1 MIDQAEIRVSS
12 GRGGNGAVSG
22 RREKFV
28 PHGGPDGGDGGDGGD
43 VYARCDRNVSTLL
56 GFRYN
61 RIYRASNGDSGTGG
75 KKHGKRG
82 TDAEFMVP
90 VGTEIWDDKAGKRI
104 ADLTVHGE
112 RVLVAQGGRGG
123 RGNTR
128 FTSST
133 NQFPLLAEE
142 GDPGQE
148 LRLRL
153 ELKLLADVGIIGA
166 PNAGKSS
173 LLTAVSAA
181 RPKVA
186 DYPFTTLE
194 PVLGVVEHGNDGFV
208 MVDIPG
214 LIEGAHAGAGLGDE
228 FLRHIERTRILVHV
242 IDGNGSDPVED
253 YHRIRDELRLFD
265 EALMT
270 KPEVI
275 AFNKLDIPGV
285 DDVFELCRDELA
297 GSAMTVRKISAA
309 GRVGLDELLHDVAEA
324 LSTVR
329 EAEQAGERD
338 VGHGVVTQEASTGDV
353 PVLRPA
359 PTDRRPKIRQT
370 APDKYEV
377 IHRSAT
383 RFAGMVDLNNWG
395 ARVQFYDQLR
405 RLGVIAA
412 LERAGI
418 RPGDTYVVGKHE
430 LEWE

>member
-1 MIDQAEIRVSS
+1 M
-12 GRGGNGAVSG
+12 SG

-28 PHGGPDGGDGGDGGD
+28 PHGGPDGGDGGDGGN

-61 RIYRASNGDSGTGG
+61 RIYKASNGESGTGR

-82 TDAEFMVP
+82 ADAQFVVP
-90 VGTEIWDDKAGKRI
+90 LGTEVWDDRAGSRI

-112 RVLVAQGGRGG
+112 RFLIAEGGRGG
-123 RGNTR
+123 RGNAR

-133 NQFPLLAEE
+133 NQYPLLAEE
-142 GDPGQE
+142 GDPGRE

-173 LLTAVSAA
+173 LLAAVSAA

-194 PVLGVVEHGNDGFV
+194 PVLGVVEYGRDGFV

-214 LIEGAHAGAGLGDE
+214 LIEGAHAGVGLGDE
-228 FLRHIERTRILVHV
+228 FLRHIERTRVLVHV
-242 IDGNGSDPVED
+242 IDGNGPDPVAD
-253 YHRIRDELRLFD
+253 YFRIRDELRLFD
-265 EALMT
+265 EALTM
-270 KPEVI
+270 KPEIV

-285 DDVFELCRDELA
+285 DDSFELCRDELE
-297 GSAMTVRKISAA
+297 GSAVSVRSISAA
-309 GRVGLDELLHDVAEA
+309 GRMGLDELLHDVAVA
-324 LSTVR
+324 LGAAR
-329 EAEQAGERD
+329 EQAEAAERSTGQ
-338 VGHGVVTQEASTGDV
+338 VTVTQEDGGGDV
-353 PVLRPA
+353 PVLRPT
-359 PTDRRPKIRQT
+359 PTDSRPKIRKIE
-370 APDKYEV
+370 PDKYAV
-377 IHRSAT
+377 TLRSAT
-383 RFAGMVDLNNWG
+383 RFAGMVDLNNWA
-395 ARVQFYDQLR
+395 ARVQFYEQLQK
-405 RLGVIAA
+405 LGVIAE

-418 RPGDTYVVGKHE
+418 QTGDTYVVGKHE

>member
-1 MIDQAEIRVSS
+1 MIDHVEIRVIS

-43 VYARCDRNVSTLL
+43 IYARCDRNVSTLL

-61 RIYRASNGDSGTGG
+61 RIYKAGNGAGGTGR
-75 KKHGKRG
+75 KRHGARG
-82 TDAEFMVP
+82 TDAEFVVP
-90 VGTEIWDDKAGKRI
+90 VGTEVWDDKGGVQI
-104 ADLTVHGE
+104 TDLTAHGE

-214 LIEGAHAGAGLGDE
+214 LIEGAHAGVGLGGE

-253 YHRIRDELRLFD
+253 YFRIRDELRLFD
-265 EALMT
+265 EGLIA
-270 KPEVI
+270 KPEII

-285 DDVFELCRDELA
+285 DDAFELCKDELA
-297 GSAMTVRKISAA
+297 GTAASVRSISAA
-309 GRVGLDELLHDVAEA
+309 GRIGLDGLLYDVAEA
-324 LSTVR
+324 LSVAHEEAQTVEGASGR
-329 EAEQAGERD
+329 TALTQQANVDD
-338 VGHGVVTQEASTGDV
+338 VL
-353 PVLRPA
+353 VLRPA
-359 PTDRRPKIRQT
+359 PTDQRPEIRRT
-370 APDKYEV
+370 APDRYEV
-377 IHRSAT
+377 MHRPAK

-395 ARVQFYDQLR
+395 ARVQFYDQLQR
-405 RLGVIAA
+405 QGVIAA

>member
-1 MIDQAEIRVSS
+1 M
-12 GRGGNGAVSG
+12 SG

-28 PHGGPDGGDGGDGGD
+28 SHGGPDGGDGGDGGD
-43 VYARCDRNVSTLL
+43 IYARCDRNVSTLL
-56 GFRYN
+56 GFRFN
-61 RIYRASNGDSGTGG
+61 RIYKASNGGAGSGR
-75 KKHGKRG
+75 KMHGKRG
-82 TDAEFMVP
+82 ADTEFVVP
-90 VGTEIWDDKAGKRI
+90 VGTEVWDDRVGNRI

-112 RVLVAQGGRGG
+112 RVLIAEGGRGG

-142 GDPGQE
+142 GDPGRKLQ
-148 LRLRL
+148 LRL

-173 LLTAVSAA
+173 LLAAVSAA

-194 PVLGVVEHGNDGFV
+194 PVLGVVEHGRDGFV

-214 LIEGAHAGAGLGDE
+214 LIEGAHAGVGLGDE
-228 FLRHIERTRILVHV
+228 FLRHIERTRVLVHV
-242 IDGNGSDPVED
+242 IDGNGPDPVED
-253 YHRIRDELRLFD
+253 YFRIRDELRLFD
-265 EALMT
+265 EALTM
-270 KPEVI
+270 KPEIV

-285 DDVFELCRDELA
+285 DDSFELCQDELA
-297 GSAMTVRKISAA
+297 GSAVSVRSISAA
-309 GRVGLDELLHDVAEA
+309 GRLGLNDLLHDVAEA
-324 LSTVR
+324 LGATR
-329 EAEQAGERD
+329 EQAEAAERST
-338 VGHGVVTQEASTGDV
+338 GQVVETQVDGGGDV

-359 PTDRRPKIRQT
+359 PADSRPKIRKLE
-370 APDKYEV
+370 PDRYEV
-377 IHRSAT
+377 ILRSAT
-383 RFAGMVDLNNWG
+383 RFAGMVDINNWA
-395 ARVQFYDQLR
+395 ARVQFYEQLQ
-405 RLGVIAA
+405 RLGVIAE

>member
-1 MIDQAEIRVSS
+1 MIDQVEIRVIS

-28 PHGGPDGGDGGDGGD
+28 SHGGPDGGDGGDGGD
-43 VYARCDRNVSTLL
+43 IYARCDRNVSTLL

-61 RIYRASNGDSGTGG
+61 RIYKASNGGSGTGR

-82 TDAEFMVP
+82 TDAEFVVP
-90 VGTEIWDDKAGKRI
+90 LGTEVWDDRSGNRI
-104 ADLTVHGE
+104 ADLTAHGE
-112 RVLVAQGGRGG
+112 RVLIAEGGRGG
-123 RGNTR
+123 RGNAR

-133 NQFPLLAEE
+133 NQYPLLAEE

-194 PVLGVVEHGNDGFV
+194 PVLGVVEYENDGFV

-228 FLRHIERTRILVHV
+228 FLRHIERTRVLVHV
-242 IDGNGSDPVED
+242 IDGNGPDPVED
-253 YHRIRDELRLFD
+253 YVRIRDELRQFD
-265 EALMT
+265 EKLTT
-270 KPEVI
+270 KPEIV

-285 DDVFELCRDELA
+285 DDAFELCRDELEV
-297 GSAMTVRKISAA
+297 SAESVRSISAA
-309 GRVGLDELLHDVAEA
+309 GRLGLDELLYEVAGA
-324 LSTVR
+324 LSVVR
-329 EAEQAGERD
+329 ERGEVVEQTVGQTLAPKAGDGE
-338 VGHGVVTQEASTGDV
+338 V

-359 PTDRRPKIRQT
+359 PTDRRPEIRKLE
-370 APDKYEV
+370 PGRYEV
-377 IHRSAT
+377 MLRSAT

-395 ARVQFYDQLR
+395 ARVQFYEQLQ

-418 RPGDTYVVGKHE
+418 QTGDIYIVGKHE

>member
-1 MIDQAEIRVSS
+1 MT
-12 GRGGNGAVSG
+12 GN
-22 RREKFV
+22 
-28 PHGGPDGGDGGDGGD
+28 
-43 VYARCDRNVSTLL
+43 
-56 GFRYN
+56 
-61 RIYRASNGDSGTGG
+61 
-75 KKHGKRG
+75 
-82 TDAEFMVP
+82 
-90 VGTEIWDDKAGKRI
+90 RI
-104 ADLTVHGE
+104 ADVTAHGE
-112 RVLVAQGGRGG
+112 RVLIAGGGLGG
-123 RGNTR
+123 RGNSR

-148 LRLRL
+148 LQLRL

-194 PVLGVVEHGNDGFV
+194 PVLGVVEYEKDGFV

-228 FLRHIERTRILVHV
+228 FLRHVERTRVLVHV
-242 IDGNGSDPVED
+242 IDGNAPDPIDD
-253 YHRIRDELRLFD
+253 YFRIRDELRLFD
-265 EALMT
+265 EELAV
-270 KPEVI
+270 KPEVV

-285 DDVFELCRDELA
+285 DDAYELCKDELA
-297 GSAMTVRKISAA
+297 GTAVAVLSISAA
-309 GRVGLDELLHDVAEA
+309 GRIGLGELLHNVTEA
-324 LSTVR
+324 LSVAQER
-329 EAEQAGERD
+329 GEVAERSAGQTLAPE
-338 VGHGVVTQEASTGDV
+338 TGDGEV

-359 PTDRRPKIRQT
+359 PHDQRPKIREVG
-370 APDKYEV
+370 PDRYEV
-377 IHRSAT
+377 ILRSAT

-395 ARVQFYDQLR
+395 ARVQFYEQLQ

-418 RPGDTYVVGKHE
+418 QTGDTYVVGKHE